1 MRSNQRF
8 ISVTSL
14 RRANCPSSSVTT
26 PNEAK
31 KNLLVFGVGYR
42 YLAGI
47 NQAPE
52 TRIEIDFTPQFRLPL
67 GIQAGDRSRIDLR
80 FIEGSNFS
88 RRYRNRINLQRTL
101 KVRRF
106 TFSPMRRGNFSTAAV
121 QEVGTRRHFNLERIS
136 RFASISTSNPT
147 TSTIIMSGPLP
158 IR

>member
-14 RRANCPSSSVTT
+14 RRTNCPSSSVTT

-52 TRIEIDFTPQFRLPL
+52 TRIEIDFTPRFRLPL
-67 GIQAGDRSRIDLR
+67 GIQAGIAAESTYDLLR
-80 FIEGSNFS
+80 AATSPGGIE
-88 RRYRNRINLQRTL
+88 I
-101 KVRRF
+101 
-106 TFSPMRRGNFSTAAV
+106 A
-121 QEVGTRRHFNLERIS
+121 
-136 RFASISTSNPT
+136 
-147 TSTIIMSGPLP
+147 
-158 IR
+158 